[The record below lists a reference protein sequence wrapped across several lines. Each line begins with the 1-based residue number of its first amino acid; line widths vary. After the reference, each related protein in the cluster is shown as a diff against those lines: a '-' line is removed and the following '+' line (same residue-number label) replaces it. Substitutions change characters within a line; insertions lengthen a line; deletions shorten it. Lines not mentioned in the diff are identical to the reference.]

1 MTLSNKISKLVSA
14 MQRVVTTEPDK
25 ITGQFGQKITVKCNN
40 ATIKSSDID
49 FEFTIPFDD
58 DTEANEAE
66 IIFYNLS
73 KTTIE
78 QFKRDSV
85 ITVEAGYQSDTGL
98 IFSGRV
104 SSVKTKFETV
114 DKKTTVKA
122 IDDVS
127 LKERNIENVAYS
139 AGVKASYILRDL
151 VGRLGLPIAAFST
164 RQDMTIE
171 SETTVDGGIMDS
183 IRKYARICGVS
194 AYICKGSVYVQDVRQ
209 GKHINFTVS
218 EHTGLIEIPEE
229 FTDEIQ
235 EENYTEFI
243 NGYNV
248 KMLLQH
254 RMQTGAV
261 INLKSKNV
269 NGTFAVRSGQHTY
282 DGTNFITEIEVIE

>member
-1 MTLSNKISKLVSA
+1 MSNSISKLVTA
-14 MQRVVTTEPDK
+14 MQEMVTTAPDK
-25 ITGQFGQKITVKCNN
+25 ITGQFGQKIVIKCGN
-40 ATIKSSDID
+40 ATIQNSSVDI
-49 FEFTIPFDD
+49 EFTIPFDD

-78 QFKRDSV
+78 QFKRNSV

-104 SSVKTKFETV
+104 SSVKTKYDTV

-122 IDDVS
+122 VDDVS
-127 LKERNIENVAYS
+127 LRERSIENVAYS

-151 VGRLGLPIAAFST
+151 VNRVGLPVAAFNT
-164 RQDMTIE
+164 RQDMTME
-171 SETTVDGGIMDS
+171 NETTVDGGLMSS
-183 IRKYARICGVS
+183 IRQYARICGVS
-194 AYICKGSVYVQDVRQ
+194 AYICKGNIYVQDVRQ
-209 GKHINFTVS
+209 GKHIDFTVS
-218 EHTGLIEIPEE
+218 EHTGLIGVPEE

-235 EENYTEFI
+235 EENYTEFL

-248 KMLLQH
+248 QMLLQH

-261 INLKSKNV
+261 INLKGKNV
-269 NGTFAVRSGQHTY
+269 DGTFAVRSGQHTY
-282 DGTNFITEIEVIE
+282 DGTNFITEIEVIQ